1 MVDYDY
7 LKIVVVRGL
16 SSENSSIT
24 VDVDLMIL
32 M

>member
-1 MVDYDY
+1 MIDYDY
-7 LKIVVVRGL
+7 LKIVVADGV

-24 VDVDLMIL
+24 VDLMIL